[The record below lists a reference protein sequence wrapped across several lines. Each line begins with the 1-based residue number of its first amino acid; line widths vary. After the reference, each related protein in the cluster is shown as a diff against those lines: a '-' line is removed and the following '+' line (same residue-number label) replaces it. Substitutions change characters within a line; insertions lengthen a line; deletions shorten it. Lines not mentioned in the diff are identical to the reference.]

1 MNKTEFIN
9 AVAEKSGLSKVD
21 AKKAVEA
28 FVETVSS
35 ELKEGGKVALLGFGS
50 FSVAEKSAR
59 KGVNPK
65 TKQPIEIP
73 ARKSVK
79 FKAGAE
85 LTEIIK
91 KISLTLSISK
101 KALRNRNAFL
111 LIACRLLYQIIF
123 ISFLPTPILWFL
135 QNKPVPLQVK

>member
-79 FKAGAE
+79 FEAGAE

-91 KISLTLSISK
+91 
-101 KALRNRNAFL
+101 
-111 LIACRLLYQIIF
+111 
-123 ISFLPTPILWFL
+123 
-135 QNKPVPLQVK
+135 

>member
-35 ELKEGGKVALLGFGS
+35 ELKEGGKVTLLGFGS
-50 FSVAEKSAR
+50 FSVAEKAAR

-91 KISLTLSISK
+91 
-101 KALRNRNAFL
+101 
-111 LIACRLLYQIIF
+111 
-123 ISFLPTPILWFL
+123 
-135 QNKPVPLQVK
+135 

>member
-21 AKKAVEA
+21 AKKTVEA

-91 KISLTLSISK
+91 
-101 KALRNRNAFL
+101 
-111 LIACRLLYQIIF
+111 
-123 ISFLPTPILWFL
+123 
-135 QNKPVPLQVK
+135 

>member
-73 ARKSVK
+73 AGNSTDV
-79 FKAGAE
+79 
-85 LTEIIK
+85 
-91 KISLTLSISK
+91 
-101 KALRNRNAFL
+101 
-111 LIACRLLYQIIF
+111 
-123 ISFLPTPILWFL
+123 
-135 QNKPVPLQVK
+135 

>member
-9 AVAEKSGLSKVD
+9 AVAEKSGLSKID

-28 FVETVSS
+28 FVETVSN
-35 ELKEGGKVALLGFGS
+35 ELKEGGKVTLLGFGS

-85 LTEIIK
+85 LTELIK
-91 KISLTLSISK
+91 
-101 KALRNRNAFL
+101 
-111 LIACRLLYQIIF
+111 
-123 ISFLPTPILWFL
+123 
-135 QNKPVPLQVK
+135 

>member
-35 ELKEGGKVALLGFGS
+35 ELKEGGTVALLGFGS

-91 KISLTLSISK
+91 
-101 KALRNRNAFL
+101 
-111 LIACRLLYQIIF
+111 
-123 ISFLPTPILWFL
+123 
-135 QNKPVPLQVK
+135 

>member
-79 FKAGAE
+79 IKAGAE

-91 KISLTLSISK
+91 
-101 KALRNRNAFL
+101 
-111 LIACRLLYQIIF
+111 
-123 ISFLPTPILWFL
+123 
-135 QNKPVPLQVK
+135 

>member
-50 FSVAEKSAR
+50 FSVAEKSAH

-91 KISLTLSISK
+91 
-101 KALRNRNAFL
+101 
-111 LIACRLLYQIIF
+111 
-123 ISFLPTPILWFL
+123 
-135 QNKPVPLQVK
+135 